1 MVNKWIR
8 IIAAVLVISVLVAV
22 AFWWRAPRLTETEV
36 RQTVVTTLQSE
47 AEAAFLVTGV
57 LTITATSTAE
67 RTDYLLPRSFRL
79 RLGST
84 QATVRMPGHV
94 TYGFPVDALRPEM
107 ITLAPPGTLTVTL
120 PSLQPYTVDANV
132 DDLQVQTTTGGWQRW
147 TSDEA
152 QQDAVRQQAMRSA
165 YSALRLQAARH
176 LETAT
181 QPRVHTARAL
191 EKLLRPILEA
201 AGIDAPRFAFEIAPD
216 VYVTPP
222 EEGDEENFF
231 GFQ

>member
-1 MVNKWIR
+1 MIKSWMR
-8 IIAAVLVISVLVAV
+8 IVATVLVVSVVAAVI
-22 AFWWRAPRLTETEV
+22 FWWRAPRLTETQV

-47 AEAAFLVTGV
+47 AEASFLVTGV

-67 RTDYLLPRSFRL
+67 RTDYLLPRSFRM

-94 TYGFPVDALRPEM
+94 TYGFQVDALRPEM
-107 ITLAPPGTLTVTL
+107 IALAPTGIVTVTL
-120 PSLQPYTVDANV
+120 PPLQPYTVDANI

-147 TSDEA
+147 TSDVA

-181 QPRVHTARAL
+181 QPRIHTSRAL
-191 EKLLRPILEA
+191 EKLLRPVLEA
-201 AGIDAPRFAFEIAPD
+201 AGVEDPHFQFEIAPD
-216 VYVTPP
+216 VHVTPS
-222 EEGDEENFF
+222 ENE
-231 GFQ
+231 